1 VIRRGFWLAAG
12 AVLGVAGY
20 RRATRLARA
29 LTGQQPTRTGQPG
42 AHRAV
47 SVQPGAHRAGTA
59 QPAGQRA
66 RTAAAGLVSA
76 AGFAKDVRDGMAEYW
91 DLHRDELANPRTLGS
106 QSAPPRSRHGA

>member
-20 RRATRLARA
+20 RRATRFGRA
-29 LTGQQPTRTGQPG
+29 LTGQQRTRTGQPG
-42 AHRAV
+42 AHRA
-47 SVQPGAHRAGTA
+47 PAA

-66 RTAAAGLVSA
+66 RATAAGLVSA
-76 AGFAKDVRDGMAEYW
+76 AGFAKDVRDGMAEYR

-106 QSAPPRSRHGA
+106 QSAPSSPRRGA